1 MTEKKPYFVHE
12 SAYVHDDAA
21 IGDGTS
27 IWHFTHIRER
37 VTIGENC
44 NIGQNVY
51 IAPGV
56 VIGSGVKIQN
66 NVSVYEGVTIEDY
79 VFVGPSAV
87 FTNIKIPRSAFPRR
101 DQYVS
106 TLVKR
111 GATIGANA
119 TVVCGGTLGEG
130 CFIAAGAV
138 VTGDIPAY
146 ALMMGPNAKIAG
158 WRCECG
164 EKIVFDEA
172 EKHGTCAVCDRRYQR
187 EADRVVPIV
196 KRED

>member
-1 MTEKKPYFVHE
+1 MAEKKPYFVHE
-12 SAYVHDDAA
+12 SAYVHDDAD

-37 VTIGENC
+37 VTIGEHC

-51 IAPGV
+51 LAPGV
-56 VIGSGVKIQN
+56 VVGNGVKIQN

-106 TLVKR
+106 TLVKQ

-138 VTGDIPAY
+138 VTGDIPPY
-146 ALMMGPNAKIAG
+146 ALMVGTKAAVAG

-164 EKIVFDEA
+164 EVIVFDKTTGEGA
-172 EKHGTCAVCDRRYQR
+172 CVACHRRYHKESERVTPIDTR
-187 EADRVVPIV
+187 E
-196 KRED
+196 E